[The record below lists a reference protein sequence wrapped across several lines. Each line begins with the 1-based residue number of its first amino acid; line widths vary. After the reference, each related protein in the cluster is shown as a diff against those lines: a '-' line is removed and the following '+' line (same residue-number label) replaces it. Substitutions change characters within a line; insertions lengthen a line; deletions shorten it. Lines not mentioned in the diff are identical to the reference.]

1 MAVIKSKKWS
11 GFVIY
16 LYVKDSAS
24 TAVKRGANDWERG
37 TISQ

>member
-1 MAVIKSKKWS
+1 MAVIKSEKRS